1 MKYDFE
7 KLAEEE
13 LARISEMLEQDEN
26 LEVNLSEGV
35 LTVKALNGDYAI
47 NKHMATQQIWF
58 SSPVS
63 HLKYFVLK
71 DGKFLEKKSLQ
82 LTLEDAITIDLK
94 K

>member
-13 LARISEMLEQDEN
+13 LTRIFEILEQDET
-26 LEVNLSEGV
+26 LEVNLADGV
-35 LTVKALNGDYAI
+35 LTIQSPNGDYAI

-63 HLKYFVLK
+63 GLKYFVLQ

-82 LTLEDAITIDLK
+82 LTLEEAIKIDLK